1 MSNNIGKNELNNFF
15 IQKLHTNK
23 VSIEDA
29 KKLGINVE
37 EFKDA
42 DVNDDNCFDIDE
54 ITDVKDLYAAFT
66 AIVEEENDSA
76 KAKDADKEKEEQNK
90 VQKKGGADNK

>member
-54 ITDVKDLYAAFT
+54 ITDVKDLYAA
-66 AIVEEENDSA
+66 SA
-76 KAKDADKEKEEQNK
+76 PATVAPAHSKAVCIKLSLHAEY
-90 VQKKGGADNK
+90 